1 MKEKGAVKETM
12 QRDPWNP
19 GRRELRRM
27 LTAAM
32 PDLPIGACAAFW
44 LYDVEG
50 LSNGDTARAL
60 GISVAAVK
68 SRVRRSRLGLRR
80 LGGRPHGR
88 SRGTR

>member
-1 MKEKGAVKETM
+1 MKEKEETM

-44 LYDVEG
+44 LRDVEG
-50 LSNGDTARAL
+50 LSNG
-60 GISVAAVK
+60 V
-68 SRVRRSRLGLRR
+68 
-80 LGGRPHGR
+80 HGA
-88 SRGTR
+88 GAGD